1 MLKTVEKS
9 RAKKTTGS
17 AVTYRA
23 GKDNVFGSCPN
34 TCPLNPVQDKS
45 TDEID
50 WYYLKA
56 VLHAVPKKGK
66 AFTFTHFKLEN
77 EPLDK
82 LFLLHDI
89 KVNENTTTINRSTD
103 SLDEAVAVHS
113 KMFPTAVTLPYKNA
127 GYPPNVK
134 KNFTYKNVRF
144 VRCPAEY
151 NKTITCKNCQLCT
164 RKLRNFVIVF
174 YAHGNQKELVGK
186 KENGGCYGTFG
197 NVRYQWEHTRKNVK
211 NVSKYNFNSF
221 ISSTIEQKQLKD
233 FANSLD
239 TGTLLRHHVVGDFG
253 KIKYSVQN
261 KNT

>member
-9 RAKKTTGS
+9 VAKKTTGI

-23 GKDNVFGSCPN
+23 GKDHVFGSCPTTCQLN
-34 TCPLNPVQDKS
+34 TVHDKS

-50 WYYLKA
+50 CDYLKA
-56 VLHAVPKKGK
+56 VLHAVAKKGK

-113 KMFPTAVTLPYKNA
+113 KMFPTAVTLPYKN
-127 GYPPNVK
+127 VR

-144 VRCPAEY
+144 IRCPAEY
-151 NKTITCKNCQLCT
+151 SKRVTCKNCQLCT

-174 YAHGNQKELVGK
+174 YAHGVKKNLVGK

-197 NVRYQWEHTRKNVK
+197 NVRYQWEHTKNNVK
-211 NVSKYNFNSF
+211 NVSSNYSVQERKD
-221 ISSTIEQKQLKD
+221 LKD

-239 TGTLLRHHVVGDFG
+239 EGTLLRHHVVGDFG
-253 KIKYSVQN
+253 RIKYSVQD
-261 KNT
+261 KNNSCN

>member
-9 RAKKTTGS
+9 VAKKTTGI

-23 GKDNVFGSCPN
+23 GKDHVFGSCPN

-50 WYYLKA
+50 WDYLKA
-56 VLHAVPKKGK
+56 VLHAVAKKGK

-113 KMFPTAVTLPYKNA
+113 KMFPTAVTLPYKN
-127 GYPPNVK
+127 VR

-144 VRCPAEY
+144 IRCPAEY
-151 NKTITCKNCQLCT
+151 SKRVTCKNCQLCT

-174 YAHGNQKELVGK
+174 YAHGVKKNLVGK

-197 NVRYQWEHTRKNVK
+197 NVRYQWEHTKNNVK
-211 NVSKYNFNSF
+211 NVSSNYSVQERKD
-221 ISSTIEQKQLKD
+221 LKD

-239 TGTLLRHHVVGDFG
+239 EGTLLRHHVVGDFG
-253 KIKYSVQN
+253 RIKYSVQD
-261 KNT
+261 KNNSCN

>member
-23 GKDNVFGSCPN
+23 GKDHVFGSCPN

-50 WYYLKA
+50 WDYLKA
-56 VLHAVPKKGK
+56 VLHAVAKKGK

-113 KMFPTAVTLPYKNA
+113 KMFPTAVTLPYKN
-127 GYPPNVK
+127 VR

-144 VRCPAEY
+144 IRCPAEY
-151 NKTITCKNCQLCT
+151 SKRVTCKNCQLCT

-174 YAHGNQKELVGK
+174 YAHGVKKNLVGK

-197 NVRYQWEHTRKNVK
+197 NVRYQWEHTKNNVK
-211 NVSKYNFNSF
+211 NVSSNYSVQERKD
-221 ISSTIEQKQLKD
+221 LKD

-239 TGTLLRHHVVGDFG
+239 EGTLLRHHVVGDFG
-253 KIKYSVQN
+253 RIKYSVQD
-261 KNT
+261 KNNSCN

>member
-9 RAKKTTGS
+9 QAKKTTGI

-23 GKDNVFGSCPN
+23 GKEHVFGSCPKI
-34 TCPLNPVQDKS
+34 CPLNPVQNKS
-45 TDEID
+45 TDKID
-50 WYYLKA
+50 WNYLKT
-56 VLHAVPKKGK
+56 VLHAVAKKGK

-103 SLDEAVAVHS
+103 SLDEAVAVHN
-113 KMFPTAVTLPYKNA
+113 KMFATAVTLPYKN
-127 GYPPNVK
+127 VR

-144 VRCPAEY
+144 IQCPAEY
-151 NKTITCKNCQLCT
+151 SKRVTCKNCQLCT

-211 NVSKYNFNSF
+211 NVSKYNFNP
-221 ISSTIEQKQLKD
+221 KQLKD
-233 FANSLD
+233 FTNSLD
-239 TGTLLRHHVVGDFG
+239 EGTLLRHHVVGDFG

>member
-9 RAKKTTGS
+9 VAKKTTGI

-23 GKDNVFGSCPN
+23 GKDHVFGSCPN
-34 TCPLNPVQDKS
+34 TWPLNHVQDKS

-50 WYYLKA
+50 WDYLKA
-56 VLHAVPKKGK
+56 VLHAVAKKGK

-113 KMFPTAVTLPYKNA
+113 KMFPTAVTLPYKN
-127 GYPPNVK
+127 VR

-144 VRCPAEY
+144 IRCPAEY
-151 NKTITCKNCQLCT
+151 SKRVTCKNCQLCT

-174 YAHGNQKELVGK
+174 YAHGVKKNLVGK

-197 NVRYQWEHTRKNVK
+197 NVRYQWEHTKNNVK
-211 NVSKYNFNSF
+211 NVSSNYSVQERKD
-221 ISSTIEQKQLKD
+221 LKD

-239 TGTLLRHHVVGDFG
+239 EGTLLRHHVVGDFG
-253 KIKYSVQN
+253 RIKYSVQD
-261 KNT
+261 KNNSCN

>member
-1 MLKTVEKS
+1 MLKTVKKS
-9 RAKKTTGS
+9 QAKKTTGI

-23 GKDNVFGSCPN
+23 GKEHVFGSCPKI
-34 TCPLNPVQDKS
+34 CPLNPVQNKS
-45 TDEID
+45 TDKID
-50 WYYLKA
+50 WNYLKT
-56 VLHAVPKKGK
+56 VLHAVAKKGK

-103 SLDEAVAVHS
+103 SLDEAVAVHN
-113 KMFPTAVTLPYKNA
+113 KMFATAVTLPYKN
-127 GYPPNVK
+127 VR

-144 VRCPAEY
+144 IQCPAEY
-151 NKTITCKNCQLCT
+151 SKRVTCKNCQLCT

-174 YAHGNQKELVGK
+174 YAHGSQKKLVGK

-197 NVRYQWEHTRKNVK
+197 NVRLQWEHTKNNVK
-211 NVSKYNFNSF
+211 NVSKYNFNP
-221 ISSTIEQKQLKD
+221 KQLKD
-233 FANSLD
+233 FTNSLD
-239 TGTLLRHHVVGDFG
+239 EGTLLRHHVVGDFG

>member
-50 WYYLKA
+50 WDYLKA
-56 VLHAVPKKGK
+56 VLYAVAKKGK

-113 KMFPTAVTLPYKNA
+113 KMFPTAVTLPYKN
-127 GYPPNVK
+127 VR

-144 VRCPAEY
+144 IRCPAEY
-151 NKTITCKNCQLCT
+151 SKRVTCKNCQLCT

-174 YAHGNQKELVGK
+174 YAHGVKKNLVGK

-197 NVRYQWEHTRKNVK
+197 NVRYQWEHTKNNVK
-211 NVSKYNFNSF
+211 NVSSNYSVQERKD
-221 ISSTIEQKQLKD
+221 LKD

-239 TGTLLRHHVVGDFG
+239 EGTLLRHHVVGDFG
-253 KIKYSVQN
+253 RIKYSVQD
-261 KNT
+261 KNNSCN

>member
-9 RAKKTTGS
+9 QAKKTTGI

-23 GKDNVFGSCPN
+23 GKDHVFGSCPKI
-34 TCPLNPVQDKS
+34 CPLNPVQNKS
-45 TDEID
+45 TDKID
-50 WYYLKA
+50 WNYLKT
-56 VLHAVPKKGK
+56 VLHAVAKKGK

-103 SLDEAVAVHS
+103 SLDEAVAVHN
-113 KMFPTAVTLPYKNA
+113 KMFATAVTLPYKN
-127 GYPPNVK
+127 VR

-144 VRCPAEY
+144 IQCPAEY
-151 NKTITCKNCQLCT
+151 SKRVTCKNCQLCT

-211 NVSKYNFNSF
+211 NVSKYNFNP
-221 ISSTIEQKQLKD
+221 KQLKD
-233 FANSLD
+233 FTNSLD
-239 TGTLLRHHVVGDFG
+239 EGTLLRHHVVGDFG

>member
-1 MLKTVEKS
+1 MLKLVEKS
-9 RAKKTTGS
+9 QAKKTTDI
-17 AVTYRA
+17 AVTYRS
-23 GKDNVFGSCPN
+23 GSDSVFGSCST

-50 WYYLKA
+50 WDYLKT
-56 VLHAVPKKGK
+56 VLHAVAKKGK

-113 KMFPTAVTLPYKNA
+113 KMFPTAVTLPYKN
-127 GYPPNVK
+127 VR

-144 VRCPAEY
+144 IRCPAEY
-151 NKTITCKNCQLCT
+151 SKRVTCKNCQLCT

-174 YAHGNQKELVGK
+174 YAHGSQKKLVGDEK
-186 KENGGCYGTFG
+186 NGGCHGTFG
-197 NVRYQWEHTRKNVK
+197 NVRYQWEHTKNNVK
-211 NVSKYNFNSF
+211 FVSSNYSVQERKD
-221 ISSTIEQKQLKD
+221 LKD

-239 TGTLLRHHVVGDFG
+239 EGTLLRHHVVGDFG
-253 KIKYSVQN
+253 RIKYSVQD
-261 KNT
+261 KNNSCN

>member
-9 RAKKTTGS
+9 QAKKTTGI

-23 GKDNVFGSCPN
+23 GKDHVFGSCPKI
-34 TCPLNPVQDKS
+34 CPLNPVQNKS
-45 TDEID
+45 TDKID
-50 WYYLKA
+50 WNYLKT
-56 VLHAVPKKGK
+56 VLHAVAKKGK

-103 SLDEAVAVHS
+103 SLDEAVAVHN
-113 KMFPTAVTLPYKNA
+113 KMFATAVTLPYKN
-127 GYPPNVK
+127 VR

-151 NKTITCKNCQLCT
+151 SKRVTCKNCQLCT
-164 RKLRNFVIVF
+164 RKLRDFVIVF
-174 YAHGNQKELVGK
+174 YAHGVKKKLVGK

-211 NVSKYNFNSF
+211 NVSKYNFNP
-221 ISSTIEQKQLKD
+221 KQLKD
-233 FANSLD
+233 FTNSLD
-239 TGTLLRHHVVGDFG
+239 EGTLLRHHVVGDFG

>member
-9 RAKKTTGS
+9 QAKKTTGI

-23 GKDNVFGSCPN
+23 GKDHVFGSCPN

-50 WYYLKA
+50 WDYLKT
-56 VLHAVPKKGK
+56 VLHAVAKEGK

-113 KMFPTAVTLPYKNA
+113 KMFPTAVTLPYKN
-127 GYPPNVK
+127 VR
-134 KNFTYKNVRF
+134 KNFTHKNVRF

-151 NKTITCKNCQLCT
+151 SKRVTCKNCQLCT
-164 RKLRNFVIVF
+164 RKLRDFVIVF
-174 YAHGNQKELVGK
+174 YAHGSQKKLVGDEK
-186 KENGGCYGTFG
+186 NGGCYGTFG
-197 NVRYQWEHTRKNVK
+197 NVRLQWEHTKNNVK
-211 NVSKYNFNSF
+211 NVSSNYSVQERKD
-221 ISSTIEQKQLKD
+221 LKD
-233 FANSLD
+233 FTNSLD
-239 TGTLLRHHVVGDFG
+239 EGTLLRHHVVGDFG
-253 KIKYSVQN
+253 RIKYSVQN
-261 KNT
+261 KNNNKISGCN

>member
-9 RAKKTTGS
+9 VAKKTTGI

-23 GKDNVFGSCPN
+23 GKDHVFGSCPN

-50 WYYLKA
+50 WDYLKA
-56 VLHAVPKKGK
+56 VLHAVAKKGK

-113 KMFPTAVTLPYKNA
+113 KMFPTAVTLPYKN
-127 GYPPNVK
+127 VR

-144 VRCPAEY
+144 IRCPAEY
-151 NKTITCKNCQLCT
+151 SKRVTCKNCQLCT

-174 YAHGNQKELVGK
+174 YAHGVKKNLVGK

-197 NVRYQWEHTRKNVK
+197 NVRYQWEHTKNNVK
-211 NVSKYNFNSF
+211 NVSSNHSVQERKD
-221 ISSTIEQKQLKD
+221 LKD

-239 TGTLLRHHVVGDFG
+239 EGTLLRHHVVGDFG
-253 KIKYSVQN
+253 RIKYSVQD
-261 KNT
+261 KNNSCN